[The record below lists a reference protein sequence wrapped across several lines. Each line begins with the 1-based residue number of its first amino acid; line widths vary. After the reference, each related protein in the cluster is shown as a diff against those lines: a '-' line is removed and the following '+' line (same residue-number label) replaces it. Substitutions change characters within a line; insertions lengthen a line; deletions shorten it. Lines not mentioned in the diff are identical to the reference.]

1 MDELGELVV
10 ALAIVA
16 GLLGIVVPILPGL
29 LLIVG
34 AIFVWALVDGGGL
47 AWGVAVGSLGLSAV
61 GTFVKY
67 SIPRRRL
74 NESGVLTRT
83 LILATAVAI
92 VGLFVIPVIGAPIG
106 FVGTVYLT
114 ERMKGDRDLAWH
126 RTKKAMAAVATSIGI
141 ELATGLIIAAL
152 WFGVILFT

>member
-1 MDELGELVV
+1 MDELSELVV
-10 ALAIVA
+10 GLAIVA

-47 AWGVAVGSLGLSAV
+47 AWSVAAGSLGLSAL
-61 GTFVKY
+61 GTFIKY

-74 NESGVLTRT
+74 NESGVLNRT
-83 LILATAVAI
+83 LIMATAVAI

-106 FVGTVYLT
+106 FVGTIYLR
-114 ERMKGDRDLAWH
+114 ERMRGDRDLAWH
-126 RTKKAMAAVATSIGI
+126 RTKRAMAAVATSIGI

>member
-16 GLLGIVVPILPGL
+16 GLLGIVLPILPGL
-29 LLIVG
+29 LLVVG

-47 AWGVAVGSLGLSAV
+47 AWSVAVGSLGLSVV

-92 VGLFVIPVIGAPIG
+92 VGLFVVPVIGAPIG

-114 ERMKGDRDLAWH
+114 ERMKGDRDLAWP